1 MFRRLLM
8 SNYKKHVDSKRESEK
23 LAKENEADFLIRNEK
38 RYADEYALAQLQIEK
53 EKDPIKRKK
62 MESRLSFGIVDFRD
76 L

>member
-62 MESRLSFGIVDFRD
+62 MESRLSSGIVDFSD